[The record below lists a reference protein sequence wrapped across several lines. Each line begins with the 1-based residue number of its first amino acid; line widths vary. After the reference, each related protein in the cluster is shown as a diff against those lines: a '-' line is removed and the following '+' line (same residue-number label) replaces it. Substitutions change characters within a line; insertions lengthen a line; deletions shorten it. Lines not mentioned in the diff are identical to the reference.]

1 MNNFIYL
8 IGFFISL
15 SIFIVLLFY
24 RIKRTNNLEEED
36 LLFLNK
42 IELQVNSLKEFILKL
57 IKISEEEIL
66 NFFINVLEKILR
78 RIKIIGLK
86 IEYWANQ
93 KLEKLKKK
101 NENI

>member
-86 IEYWANQ
+86 IEYWASQ

>member
-24 RIKRTNNLEEED
+24 RIKKTNNLEEED